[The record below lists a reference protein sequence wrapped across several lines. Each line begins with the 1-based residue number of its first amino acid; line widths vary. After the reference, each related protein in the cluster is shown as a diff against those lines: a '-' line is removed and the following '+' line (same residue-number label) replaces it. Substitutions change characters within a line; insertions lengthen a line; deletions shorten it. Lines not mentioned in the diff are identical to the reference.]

1 MPKVST
7 TMLIILLNSTIACA
21 DDLRITV
28 LGIFSD
34 VAVLEID
41 KKQHI
46 LRPAIDSPEGVTL
59 VFADSKFAV
68 LEVNGVQEKYFLG
81 SQTGSLYDPPPE
93 KPVVSL
99 WPTRGMYITPGSIN
113 GYSVDFLV
121 DTGASAI
128 ALNAFTAQRLG
139 IDFLDGEEVA
149 VKTAVSVE
157 KAYRMNL
164 DEVQVGQIKLYNV
177 SALVIDGPEP
187 ARALLG
193 MSFLGQLDME
203 RKGERMDL
211 KQKF

>member
-1 MPKVST
+1 M
-7 TMLIILLNSTIACA
+7 
-21 DDLRITV
+21 
-28 LGIFSD
+28 
-34 VAVLEID
+34 
-41 KKQHI
+41 
-46 LRPAIDSPEGVTL
+46 

-68 LEVNGVQEKYFLG
+68 LEANGVQEKYFLG
-81 SQTGSLYDPPPE
+81 FQTGSLYDTPPE
-93 KPVVSL
+93 QPVVSL
-99 WPTRGMYITPGSIN
+99 WPTWGMYITTGSIN

-128 ALNAFTAQRLG
+128 VLNALTAQRLG
-139 IDFLDGEEVA
+139 IDFLEGEEVA

-164 DEVQVGQIKLYNV
+164 DEVQVGQIKLYNA

-187 ARALLG
+187 ARASLG